1 MTLWNDVKKFIL
13 MLNALIPDTV
23 DSVPGRLDFTMM
35 LTTLM
40 HHQLIWSFGGAKC
53 AKLNA

>member
-1 MTLWNDVKKFIL
+1 

-40 HHQLIWSFGGAKC
+40 HHQLNWRFGGAKC